1 MLCVD
6 SLSFIN
12 NIVSL
17 QVGVVT
23 AVTLRTRRPVVT
35 MKVRAKTSPL
45 MEEKGEQL
53 ILISERLV

>member
-6 SLSFIN
+6 SLSFID

-23 AVTLRTRRPVVT
+23 AVTLRTQRPVVT

-53 ILISERLV
+53 ILISEGLV

>member
-23 AVTLRTRRPVVT
+23 AVTLRTRRPVVM
-35 MKVRAKTSPL
+35 MKVRAKTSPP

>member
-17 QVGVVT
+17 QIAVVT

-35 MKVRAKTSPL
+35 MKVRVKTSPL

-53 ILISERLV
+53 ILISERTV